1 LKERQL
7 LWVSF
12 FQRLKRVPLGYGSV
26 NVLFGDPLELQRLKT
41 KIKLQLTDLEVGAV
55 RVWIEDADW
64 MLDASSAGVQ
74 QVLVKQ

>member
-1 LKERQL
+1 
-7 LWVSF
+7 
-12 FQRLKRVPLGYGSV
+12 V

-41 KIKLQLTDLEVGAV
+41 KITPQPTDLDVGAV
-55 RVWIEDADW
+55 RVWIEDTDW